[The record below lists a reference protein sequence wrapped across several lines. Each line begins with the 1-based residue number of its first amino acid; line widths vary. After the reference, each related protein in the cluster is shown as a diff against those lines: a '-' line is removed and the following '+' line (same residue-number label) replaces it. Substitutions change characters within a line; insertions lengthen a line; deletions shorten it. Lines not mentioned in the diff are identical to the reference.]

1 MWNIQDLM
9 ISQIGE
15 MSEWDESNNIQE
27 SGLPNR
33 DDAVVFLCS
42 REY

>member
-15 MSEWDESNNIQE
+15 MSKWDESNNLQE
-27 SGLPNR
+27 SGLPNQE
-33 DDAVVFLCS
+33 DAVVFHCS
-42 REY
+42 REH